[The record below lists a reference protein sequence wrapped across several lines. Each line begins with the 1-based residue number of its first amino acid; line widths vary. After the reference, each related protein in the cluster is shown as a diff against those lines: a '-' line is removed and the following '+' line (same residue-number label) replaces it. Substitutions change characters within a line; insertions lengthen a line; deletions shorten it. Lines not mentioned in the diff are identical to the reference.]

1 VLVGPW
7 RRAEGAW
14 EEAEAADVKVTE
26 AKRVDGGQKV
36 SHFGGQEVGYL
47 ALPGEG
53 NLQPDS

>member
-1 VLVGPW
+1 MFS
-7 RRAEGAW
+7 
-14 EEAEAADVKVTE
+14 KVFTLFS
-26 AKRVDGGQKV
+26 AQLCPVVDGGQKV